1 MATRTCPPGSYILDA
16 ASFVSLQAVRNAVA
30 HPNCDGL
37 SLYNGGR
44 YGCTIE
50 QVKIV
55 VDAGK
60 CVGPNWERRAN
71 EAMYGSGAWAVD
83 SARAGVEKWG
93 IDPSTVPTI
102 LSAVDFGPSGD
113 QYAQLDYW
121 HETACDRADETNTW
135 IGYYGETRYG
145 NHLIQQP
152 WWQRTGN
159 RPTWTWGGSGM
170 IADTNMKQH
179 YGFPSGIDWSSVG
192 VTVDESRVETGL
204 AMYAAEGDPPD
215 PQEDT
220 MTEADW
226 TRMEGLIETVVQ
238 RVVVTVWR
246 EPEIAGILQANSR
259 AAAGGLSEADVVRI
273 VNATRLITG

>member
-1 MATRTCPPGSYILDA
+1 
-16 ASFVSLQAVRNAVA
+16 VQAVRNAVA

-135 IGYYGETRYG
+135 IGFYGETKYG

-179 YGFPSGIDWSSVG
+179 YGFPSGINWVLAALLALLAATIGALATGG
-192 VTVDESRVETGL
+192 VALYRIRTVDRRSADIEQVQALWEENRKRREDYEELETKYFDLSAKYDRCQVESRELKWQV
-204 AMYAAEGDPPD
+204 AEL
-215 PQEDT
+215 
-220 MTEADW
+220 
-226 TRMEGLIETVVQ
+226 RR
-238 RVVVTVWR
+238 RVDER
-246 EPEIAGILQANSR
+246 
-259 AAAGGLSEADVVRI
+259 
-273 VNATRLITG
+273 